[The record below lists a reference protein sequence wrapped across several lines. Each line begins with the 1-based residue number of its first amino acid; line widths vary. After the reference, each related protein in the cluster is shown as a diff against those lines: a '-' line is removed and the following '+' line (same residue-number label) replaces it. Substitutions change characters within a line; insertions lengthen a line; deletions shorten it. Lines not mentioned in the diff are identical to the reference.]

1 VPHIIGAGAV
11 EIVVG
16 YTPPAIGQPLDVS
29 APTPQRFEPAHMC
42 FDQCFRIG
50 GIGARKLGPMA
61 LRIVDAII
69 CLRQACYGLVRSPA
83 LRSFHRN
90 DRAFRYSEIPSI
102 LLTRR

>member
-16 YTPPAIGQPLDVS
+16 YTPPAIGQPLDMS

-50 GIGARKLGPMA
+50 GIGARKLEQFGPDVLAM
-61 LRIVDAII
+61 VS
-69 CLRQACYGLVRSPA
+69 GRS
-83 LRSFHRN
+83 
-90 DRAFRYSEIPSI
+90 
-102 LLTRR
+102 T